1 MSINF
6 AAADADARIEPSSA
20 RNIPAEYFRPSSRPP
35 LFFRSGSPMPTL
47 VRSAAAPFSRA
58 DLPRADLS
66 LPLIAGYEPV
76 RLLAAG
82 RWFELYLC
90 RVAAQPTHASPD
102 YVVKR
107 IRPNHADGNL
117 PRALLQR
124 EAQVAASVSQANL
137 VSLLDAGLHEPCP
150 FIVLPYLPGKTLEQ
164 IRQTPGQTAVPQALW
179 YIRQVAAALAALHTA
194 GWLHSDVKPQNMI
207 ISEQGH
213 ATLIDLGLA
222 RQLDSAECAADR
234 WLAGDADY
242 LAPEAFQPQRQLTAA
257 ADIYSLGLVLL
268 RLLQGA
274 KSKPEPI
281 DPRRTFSDL
290 RSQRP
295 DVSRDVAHLLAKMLA
310 QEPLRR
316 PTASELVETL
326 SRLEIESLMQW

>member
-1 MSINF
+1 
-6 AAADADARIEPSSA
+6 
-20 RNIPAEYFRPSSRPP
+20 
-35 LFFRSGSPMPTL
+35 MPTL
-47 VRSAAAPFSRA
+47 LRSASPFSRA
-58 DLPRADLS
+58 NLPQIS
-66 LPLIAGYEPV
+66 GYEPV
-76 RLLAAG
+76 QLLVAG
-82 RWFELYLC
+82 RWFELFLC
-90 RVAAQPTHASPD
+90 RAAGQSKHAQPD

-124 EAQVAASVSQANL
+124 EAQVAASASQANL
-137 VSLLDAGLHEPCP
+137 ISLLDAGLDESCP
-150 FIVLPYLPGKTLEQ
+150 FIVLPSLPGKTLEHV
-164 IRQTPGQTAVPQALW
+164 RQSPGQTAVPQALW
-179 YIRQVAAALAALHTA
+179 YIRQVAAALATLHTA
-194 GWLHSDVKPQNMI
+194 GWLHSDVKPQNVI

-222 RQLDSAECAADR
+222 RQLDSGECAADR

-257 ADIYSLGLVLL
+257 ADVYALGLVLL

-274 KSKPEPI
+274 KAKSEPI
-281 DPRRTFSDL
+281 DARRTFSDL
-290 RSQRP
+290 RSTRP

>member
-1 MSINF
+1 
-6 AAADADARIEPSSA
+6 
-20 RNIPAEYFRPSSRPP
+20 
-35 LFFRSGSPMPTL
+35 MPTL
-47 VRSAAAPFSRA
+47 LRSAAPFSRA
-58 DLPRADLS
+58 DLPQIL
-66 LPLIAGYEPV
+66 GYEPV
-76 RLLAAG
+76 QLLAAG
-82 RWFELYLC
+82 RWFELFLC
-90 RVAAQPTHASPD
+90 RALGQPNHAQPD

-124 EAQVAASVSQANL
+124 EAQVAASASQANL
-137 VSLLDAGLHEPCP
+137 VSLLDDGLNEPCP
-150 FIVLPYLPGKTLEQ
+150 FIVLPHLPGVTLEQ
-164 IRQTPGQTAVPQALW
+164 IRQSTGQTAVPQALW
-179 YIRQVAAALAALHTA
+179 YVRQIASALAALHTA
-194 GWLHSDVKPQNMI
+194 GWLHSDVKPQNVI

-257 ADIYSLGLVLL
+257 ADVYALGLVLL

-274 KSKPEPI
+274 KAKSEPI
-281 DPRRTFSDL
+281 DARRTFSDL
-290 RSQRP
+290 RSTRP

>member
-1 MSINF
+1 M
-6 AAADADARIEPSSA
+6 PS
-20 RNIPAEYFRPSSRPP
+20 
-35 LFFRSGSPMPTL
+35 L
-47 VRSAAAPFSRA
+47 VRSAAPFSRA
-58 DLPRADLS
+58 DLPQ
-66 LPLIAGYEPV
+66 IAGYEPV
-76 RLLAAG
+76 QLLATG
-82 RWFELYLC
+82 RWFELFLC
-90 RVAAQPTHASPD
+90 RALGQPKQAQPD

-107 IRPNHADGNL
+107 IRPNHADGAL

-124 EAQVAASVSQANL
+124 EAQVAASASQANL
-137 VSLLDAGLHEPCP
+137 VSLLDAGLDEPCP
-150 FIVLPYLPGKTLEQ
+150 FIVLPFLPGRTLEH
-164 IRQTPGQTAVPQALW
+164 IRQSTGQTAVPQALW
-179 YIRQVAAALAALHTA
+179 YVRQIASALAALHTA
-194 GWLHSDVKPQNMI
+194 GWLHSDVKPQNVI

-257 ADIYSLGLVLL
+257 ADVYALGLVLL

-274 KSKPEPI
+274 KAKPEPI
-281 DPRRTFSDL
+281 DARRTFSDL
-290 RSQRP
+290 RSTRP

>member
-1 MSINF
+1 M
-6 AAADADARIEPSSA
+6 PSLLCSA
-20 RNIPAEYFRPSSRPP
+20 VPS
-35 LFFRSGSPMPTL
+35 
-47 VRSAAAPFSRA
+47 SRA
-58 DLPRADLS
+58 DLPRAS
-66 LPLIAGYEPV
+66 SAWPLIAGYEPV
-76 RLLAAG
+76 QLLAAG
-82 RWFELYLC
+82 RWFELFLC
-90 RVAAQPTHASPD
+90 RVAGQNSQSSPD

-124 EAQVAASVSQANL
+124 EAQVAASVCQPNL

-150 FIVLPYLPGKTLEQ
+150 FIVLPHLPGKTLEQ

-194 GWLHSDVKPQNMI
+194 GWLHSDVKPQNVI
-207 ISEQGH
+207 VSEQGH

-274 KSKPEPI
+274 KANTANEAI

-290 RSQRP
+290 RTHRP